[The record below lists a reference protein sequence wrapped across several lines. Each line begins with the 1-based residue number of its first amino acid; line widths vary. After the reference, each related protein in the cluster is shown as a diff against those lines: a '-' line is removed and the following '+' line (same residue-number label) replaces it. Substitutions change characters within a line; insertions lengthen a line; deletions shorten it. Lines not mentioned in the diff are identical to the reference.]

1 MHVACGGSWPAVFSS
16 RRLRIVTRHPAAP
29 ATRFFS
35 LTFQLC
41 NPTGTFA
48 RHIISMDSENPDMSN
63 ASRILIVDDDPGI
76 RTLMA
81 EFLTQHSHI
90 VVTAADTK
98 AMDRELARGQF
109 DLVVLDVMMPG
120 EDGLSACRRLAAAGG
135 PPVIMLSVT
144 GQDIDRIIGL
154 EVGADDY
161 IAKPCNPRELL
172 ARIRAVLRRQHG
184 ASEGAGIGTNFE
196 FGGWQLNIIRRDLTS
211 PGGTVVNLSD
221 GEFRLL
227 KAFAERPQ
235 RILTRDH
242 LLELL
247 KGPDTESMDRAID
260 VQVSRLRRKLGIEGG
275 EEIIR
280 TVRHEG
286 YVFVAKVLRR

>member
-1 MHVACGGSWPAVFSS
+1 MDPENSDMP
-16 RRLRIVTRHPAAP
+16 
-29 ATRFFS
+29 
-35 LTFQLC
+35 
-41 NPTGTFA
+41 NP
-48 RHIISMDSENPDMSN
+48 
-63 ASRILIVDDDPGI
+63 SRILIVDDDLGI

-81 EFLTQHSHI
+81 EFLTQHSYI
-90 VVTAADTK
+90 VVTAANAE
-98 AMDRELARGQF
+98 AMNRELARGQF

-120 EDGLSACRRLAAAGG
+120 EDGLSACRRLVAAGG

-144 GQDIDRIIGL
+144 GQDVDRIIGL

-184 ASEGAGIGTNFE
+184 ANEGVDIGTSFE
-196 FGGWQLNIIRRDLTS
+196 FGGWQLNVIRRDLTS
-211 PGGTVVNLSD
+211 PGGTVVILSD

-235 RILTRDH
+235 RILTRDQ

-275 EEIIR
+275 EELIR

-286 YVFVAKVLRR
+286 YVLVAKVLRR

>member
-1 MHVACGGSWPAVFSS
+1 MS
-16 RRLRIVTRHPAAP
+16 RD
-29 ATRFFS
+29 
-35 LTFQLC
+35 C
-41 NPTGTFA
+41 
-48 RHIISMDSENPDMSN
+48 ENPDMSN
-63 ASRILIVDDDPGI
+63 PSRILIVDDDPGI

-81 EFLTQHSHI
+81 EFLTQHSYI
-90 VVTAADTK
+90 VVTAADAK
-98 AMDRELARGQF
+98 AMDCEIARGQF

-154 EVGADDY
+154 ELGADDY

-184 ASEGAGIGTNFE
+184 ANEGADIGTSFE
-196 FGGWQLNIIRRDLTS
+196 FGGWQLNVIRRDLTS

-275 EEIIR
+275 EELIR
-280 TVRHEG
+280 TIRHEG
-286 YVFVAKVLRR
+286 YVLVAKVLRR

>member
-1 MHVACGGSWPAVFSS
+1 
-16 RRLRIVTRHPAAP
+16 
-29 ATRFFS
+29 
-35 LTFQLC
+35 
-41 NPTGTFA
+41 
-48 RHIISMDSENPDMSN
+48 MDSETAEMSN
-63 ASRILIVDDDPGI
+63 PSRILIVDDDPGI

-81 EFLTQHSHI
+81 EFLTQHSYT
-90 VVTAADTK
+90 VVTAAGADD
-98 AMDRELARGQF
+98 MDRELARGQF

-120 EDGLSACRRLAAAGG
+120 EDGLSVCRRLAAGGG
-135 PPVIMLSVT
+135 PRVIMLSVT

-154 EVGADDY
+154 EAGADDY

-172 ARIRAVLRRQHG
+172 ARIRAVLRRQHDTN
-184 ASEGAGIGTNFE
+184 EGAETGTSFE
-196 FGGWQLNIIRRDLTS
+196 FGGWQLNVIRRDLTS

-235 RILTRDH
+235 RILTRDQ
-242 LLELL
+242 LLELV

-275 EEIIR
+275 EELIR
-280 TVRHEG
+280 TIRHEG
-286 YVFVAKVLRR
+286 YMLAAKVLRR